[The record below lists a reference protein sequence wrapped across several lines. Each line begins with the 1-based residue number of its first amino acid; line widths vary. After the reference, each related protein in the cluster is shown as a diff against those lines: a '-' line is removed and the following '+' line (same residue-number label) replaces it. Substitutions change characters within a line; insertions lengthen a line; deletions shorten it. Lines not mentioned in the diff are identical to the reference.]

1 MSPEGSSEQAPVL
14 LRVLQAECWV
24 SFLVLVNQLAL
35 SADVTAERWLGR
47 IYRHCGLLRKPEL
60 SKWDPLCF
68 GTKYYSVRHG
78 HIRTFLSLTIC
89 NHLSPPNVL
98 TSPFTYVIF
107 IDSVFDIHLISF

>member
-1 MSPEGSSEQAPVL
+1 M
-14 LRVLQAECWV
+14 

-47 IYRHCGLLRKPEL
+47 ISRHCGLLRKPEL

-68 GTKYYSVRHG
+68 GTKHYSVRHG

-89 NHLSPPNVL
+89 NHLSPPDVL

-107 IDSVFDIHLISF
+107 IDSVFDIHLM